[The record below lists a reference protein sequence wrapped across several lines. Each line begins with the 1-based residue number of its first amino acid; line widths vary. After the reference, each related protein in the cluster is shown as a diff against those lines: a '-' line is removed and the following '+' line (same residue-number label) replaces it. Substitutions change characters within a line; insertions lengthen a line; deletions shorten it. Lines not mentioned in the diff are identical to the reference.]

1 MIKTMKHIML
11 DEVDFEK
18 LTKGEVIEKDG
29 VKIALQDIGYDNM
42 LDILHDHIRKFYDDE
57 EE

>member
-1 MIKTMKHIML
+1 MKHIML
-11 DEVDFEK
+11 DEKDFEN

-42 LDILHDHIRKFYDDE
+42 IEILHGHIRKFYGEDE
-57 EE
+57 

>member
-1 MIKTMKHIML
+1 MKHIML
-11 DEVDFEK
+11 DEKDFEN

-42 LDILHDHIRKFYDDE
+42 MDILHEHIKKFYDE
-57 EE
+57 E

>member
-1 MIKTMKHIML
+1 MKHIML
-11 DEVDFEK
+11 DEKDFEN

-42 LDILHDHIRKFYDDE
+42 LDILHEHISKFYDE
-57 EE
+57 E

>member
-1 MIKTMKHIML
+1 MKHIML

-42 LDILHDHIRKFYDDE
+42 LDILHDHIRKFYDE
-57 EE
+57 E

>member
-1 MIKTMKHIML
+1 MKHIML

-18 LTKGEVIEKDG
+18 LTKGEVIQKSD

-42 LDILHDHIRKFYDDE
+42 LDILHKHIAKFYDE
-57 EE
+57 E